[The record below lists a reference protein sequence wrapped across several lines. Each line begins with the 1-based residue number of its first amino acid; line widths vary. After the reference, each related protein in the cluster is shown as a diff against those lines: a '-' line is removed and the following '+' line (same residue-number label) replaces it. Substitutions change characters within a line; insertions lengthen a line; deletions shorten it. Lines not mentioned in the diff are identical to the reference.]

1 MSLLK
6 RNSPSKTRA
15 RKYQERVGETIAPT
29 LGPVQEKITEPDQKI
44 TDSLIDKYA
53 YVKEKPKEEVPE
65 QLNRSLEPLP
75 EVEVLQKSKTLKK
88 SKELQNSKVGFSLF
102 DLSFMCE
109 ERLYKILFEPLEINA
124 KKIITLREQ
133 FIHDKLN
140 TYAEYST
147 SLEMGALR
155 DTLYYYKGEIL
166 IPEELIDVSGFL
178 RKFLDIEKAHV
189 LYDTGE
195 ILLIDLEYCKFWYD
209 KIQRWFEPIDIP
221 LDRPKIADKELCLD
235 CNLRCAFRYKQ
246 QMSNTK

>member
-15 RKYQERVGETIAPT
+15 RKYQERVEETISPT

-44 TDSLIDKYA
+44 TETLIDKYA
-53 YVKEKPKEEVPE
+53 YVKEKPKEEMPE

-75 EVEVLQKSKTLKK
+75 EVEVLQKSKTLPSSKELKK
-88 SKELQNSKVGFSLF
+88 SKMGFSLF

-109 ERLYKILFEPLEINA
+109 ERLYKILFEPLEVKA
-124 KKIITLREQ
+124 QKIIAVREQ

-140 TYAEYST
+140 IYAEYST
-147 SLEMGALR
+147 SLEMGALQ
-155 DTLYYYKGEIL
+155 DTLYYYKGEVL
-166 IPEELIDVSGFL
+166 IPEELIDISGFL
-178 RKFLDIEKAHV
+178 RKFLNIEKAHV

-195 ILLIDLEYCKFWYD
+195 ILLVDLEYCKFWYD
-209 KIQRWFEPIDIP
+209 KIQRWIEPIDIP
-221 LDRPKIADKELCLD
+221 LDRPEIFDKDLCLD
-235 CNLRCAFRYKQ
+235 CNLMCAFRHKQ